1 MPLNTHRILSVNED
15 GDVGGG
21 KSLTRYWSVRD
32 KLVKKKGI
40 RVCIHWHRTSNPGM
54 NFYELLLLEIQK
66 LISAPLSPSLLFFS
80 LWFSAA

>member
-21 KSLTRYWSVRD
+21 KVLNQILISEGQTC
-32 KLVKKKGI
+32 KKKGI